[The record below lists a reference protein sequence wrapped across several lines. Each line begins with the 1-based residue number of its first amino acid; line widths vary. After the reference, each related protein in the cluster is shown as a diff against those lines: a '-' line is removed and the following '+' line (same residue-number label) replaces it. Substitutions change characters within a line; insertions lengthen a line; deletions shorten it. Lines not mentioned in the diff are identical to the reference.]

1 MTAAEKTRW
10 LILLVVSSALFLIV
24 IDVTVLHTAL
34 PSLARDLGTSASE
47 KLWIINA
54 YGLVVAGLLPGLG
67 TLGDRVGHKRMFV
80 IGLIM
85 FGIASVIAAYS
96 PTATVLIGARA
107 VLAIGA
113 AMMMPATLSIIR
125 LTFEDERERAVAI
138 GVWGAVASGGAA
150 VGPLIGGVLLEYFWW
165 GSVFLI
171 NVPIVILALV
181 ATIVFIPRRAG
192 SPAVGWDPLG
202 SLQILIGLVGVAFAI
217 EELAKQAPDVLEAMV
232 AGIIGTLALFFFVR
246 RQRRSATPM
255 LDLALFKNRA
265 FRLGVTVAL
274 VSAFSIVGLE
284 FALSQRLQLVIGY
297 SPLQAATFVLPA
309 SLLAFVGGPLGGW
322 LSHQHGTARVMAV
335 GLFLGGLGVVV
346 LFLSARAGPL
356 PQLLAMSIFG
366 LGLGSSLAVASHTI
380 MNEAPPQRA
389 GMAASIEEVAFE
401 LGGAIGITILGTL
414 LAGVYSALFVIPKGA
429 AVPASVLDGIDQ
441 ALKVAETLPAEVAK
455 LLTQAVHGAFDTA
468 YLVTLAVDAVALILV
483 ACMAWRASTTAP
495 ARS

>member
-1 MTAAEKTRW
+1 MTAAKKTRW

-24 IDVTVLHTAL
+24 IDMTVLHTAL

-85 FGIASVIAAYS
+85 FGIASLIAADS

-125 LTFEDERERAVAI
+125 LTFEDERERALAI

-171 NVPIVILALV
+171 NVPVVILALV
-181 ATIVFIPRRAG
+181 AAIVFIPRREG
-192 SPAVGWDPLG
+192 SSAVGWDPIG
-202 SLQILIGLVGVAFAI
+202 SLQVLVGLVGVALAI
-217 EELAKQAPDVLEAMV
+217 EELAKERPDLLEVLV
-232 AGIIGTLALFFFVR
+232 AGVVGALALVIFVR
-246 RQRRSATPM
+246 RQRRSVTPM
-255 LDLALFKNRA
+255 IDLALFKNQA
-265 FRLGVTVAL
+265 FKLGVVVAL

-284 FALSQRLQLVIGY
+284 LALSQRLQLVLGY
-297 SPLQAATFVLPA
+297 SPLQAAMFVLPA

-335 GLFLGGLGVVV
+335 GLFLGGLGAVG
-346 LFLSARAGPL
+346 LFLGAAAGPL

-380 MNEAPPQRA
+380 MSEAPPERA

-414 LAGVYSALFVIPKGA
+414 LAGVYSALFVIPKAA
-429 AVPASVLDGIDQ
+429 AVPASVRDSIDE
-441 ALKVAETLPAEVAK
+441 ALKVAETLPADVAK

-468 YLVTLAVDAVALILV
+468 YLVVLAVDAVALLAV
-483 ACMAWRASTTAP
+483 AYMAWRASAA
-495 ARS
+495 ARAHQ